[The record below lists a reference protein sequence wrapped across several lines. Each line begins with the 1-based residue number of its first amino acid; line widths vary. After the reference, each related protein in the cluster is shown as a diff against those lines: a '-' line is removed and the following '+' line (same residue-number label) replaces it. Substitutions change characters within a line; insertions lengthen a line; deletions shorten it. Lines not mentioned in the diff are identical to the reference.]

1 MVSVMSLLNMRKP
14 KGGLLWRENKAP
26 CPLPILLITV
36 LLPIYWCFILNSG
49 ILPSHS
55 FLFASLAR
63 KNPLSFLW
71 VPSHSVSHKNWN
83 ILLGW
88 AVHFLLSPVP
98 HRLPC
103 RTGYMKWLR
112 FNSSEESVLDYRFP
126 PHLTPP
132 PFFFPFQSSSF
143 VGFLT
148 AFASFWFL
156 PRSCR
161 RLWRWCHIVLF
172 LYNAST
178 VLLYVVSVWGD
189 SFS

>member
-1 MVSVMSLLNMRKP
+1 MIGKEYFVLWSSLHIDAKLISMKSFTKNRSRYMVSVMSLLNMRKP

-88 AVHFLLSPVP
+88 AAHFLLSLVP

-103 RTGYMKWLR
+103 WTGYMKWLR

-132 PFFFPFQSSSF
+132 PFFFSPFS
-143 VGFLT
+143 
-148 AFASFWFL
+148 
-156 PRSCR
+156 
-161 RLWRWCHIVLF
+161 HH
-172 LYNAST
+172 
-178 VLLYVVSVWGD
+178 LL
-189 SFS
+189 